1 MGEPV
6 RTQSAALIR
15 EVAGHIPRIHPS
27 AFVAPTSVVLGHV
40 HLAARS
46 SLWYHTVVRADF
58 DTVDIGEESN
68 VQDGAVLHSDP
79 GYPLRLGAR
88 VTVGHNAT
96 LHGCQVDDDVLIGM
110 GAVVL
115 DGSHIA
121 SGCVVAAGTVV
132 PQNRRLP
139 ARSVVAGPRATVIR
153 TATPAD
159 LDLIAVAAR
168 STLGLARLHAHL
180 PDRPRPVGHGP

>member
-6 RTQSAALIR
+6 RTQSAALVG
-15 EVAGHIPRIHPS
+15 EVAGRTPRIHPS
-27 AFVAPTSVVLGHV
+27 AFVAPTSVLLGGV
-40 HLAARS
+40 HLAARAS
-46 SLWYHTVVRADF
+46 VWYHTVVRADF
-58 DTVDIGEESN
+58 DAVDIGEESN

-79 GYPLRLGAR
+79 GFPLRLGAR

-121 SGCVVAAGTVV
+121 SGCIVAAGTVV

-139 ARSVVAGPRATVIR
+139 ARSVVAGPRAAVIR
-153 TATPAD
+153 TATPTD

-168 STLGLARLHAHL
+168 CNLGLARLHGHPTDRTR
-180 PDRPRPVGHGP
+180 PDGHGP